1 MWKQVNL
8 VMQSC
13 LHLLARDKGPA
24 GQRCLCRKS
33 QEVCGK
39 TQRTAPQSEMHG
51 RACENQIIGAFW
63 GTQTWANMRWHW
75 ICSDINATLSITRSS
90 PLSRI
95 SPRLSAWEATQQRPP
110 PREKLSDWLIMPR
123 IGSCWLAC
131 QYPAPKLAKRFKPT
145 RG

>member
-24 GQRCLCRKS
+24 GQRCLCQKS

-51 RACENQIIGAFW
+51 RARENQIIGAFW
-63 GTQTWANMRWHW
+63 GTQVALKHEPTCAD
-75 ICSDINATLSITRSS
+75 IGYVLTISDINATLSITRSS

-110 PREKLSDWLIMPR
+110 PREKLSD
-123 IGSCWLAC
+123 
-131 QYPAPKLAKRFKPT
+131 
-145 RG
+145 